1 MEIAMAVAE
10 QIKPIADALVYLNV
24 NKVHPVWFPYSWAPT
39 LHAARISMIYQT
51 NAKKSPTPLSW
62 GTYIVGFLIMSWGGG
77 LISHFLLGLPP
88 PMLYSFHPT
97 INYVGV
103 HLFLTALFTIFP
115 NLLNP
120 TFLDTLLWP
129 IDTLLRANAVTATLG
144 LLSYPSV
151 HREYRDSALTHL
163 LIGAI
168 ASSGGGLSA
177 STLSTW
183 APNWSF
189 STPPVLRAGA
199 GWVGTLDVWGGA
211 LVALIYSS
219 ATGHPAFASVRTYAT
234 LLLSSPLVSLT
245 RKPHADSDFP
255 PLDALGAKSL
265 ATAVLGVFFAARV
278 LKTHWLGS
286 QDPPATA
293 QVAKKTPKKKSY

>member
-1 MEIAMAVAE
+1 MSFALWFGLNLLCNFTIWELAVTCGKLHKRNKRKIAE

-62 GTYIVGFLIMSWGGG
+62 GTYIVGFLIM
-77 LISHFLLGLPP
+77 
-88 PMLYSFHPT
+88 
-97 INYVGV
+97 
-103 HLFLTALFTIFP
+103 
-115 NLLNP
+115 LLNP

-286 QDPPATA
+286 QVPPAA
-293 QVAKKTPKKKSY
+293 AAKKTPKKKSY